1 MICNNVASGLIE
13 TSSRQCLL
21 NDFLNG
27 LGDPEPV
34 TARTYR
40 SYTGPKTPSDGYGLD
55 EDGNYL
61 EGF

>member
-40 SYTGPKTPSDGYGLD
+40 SYAGPKTPSDGYGLD
-55 EDGNYL
+55 EDGNYP

>member
-34 TARTYR
+34 AARTYR
-40 SYTGPKTPSDGYGLD
+40 SYAGPKTPSDGYGLD
-55 EDGNYL
+55 EDGNYP

>member
-1 MICNNVASGLIE
+1 MFCNNVGSEICK
-13 TSSRQCLL
+13 TISRQCLL

-34 TARTYR
+34 AARTYR

-55 EDGNYL
+55 EDGNYP